1 MALDISFEYLSSI
14 ADKEELNDIKKIIR
28 LEKGQLSSLEN
39 QVMRVEQRLKI
50 DMEAKKEANTLL
62 NLNNSS

>member
-1 MALDISFEYLSSI
+1 MSLDISFEYLNTI
-14 ADKEELNDIKKIIR
+14 TDIDELNDIKKIIR

-39 QVMRVEQRLKI
+39 QVTRAEHRLNNCLAMEKI
-50 DMEAKKEANTLL
+50 QI

>member
-1 MALDISFEYLSSI
+1 MTLDISFEYLTAI
-14 ADKEELNDIKKIIR
+14 DDLDELNDIKKIIR

-39 QVMRVEQRLKI
+39 QVTRVENRLNAEIRMNERK
-50 DMEAKKEANTLL
+50 